1 MQRSIKPPTARMYKG
16 PEGVEILKEFEM
28 IPVLEPTP
36 DKPYVCEFNQYSA
49 LVKPKKR
56 EELTRRAGVLQ
67 LNTRLL
73 GQENLEKII
82 QTEMKKYN
90 SSIELGVELVS
101 LEQFEDR
108 VEVKIHKRNTENTEL
123 EEESSTYKWVV
134 GADGARGVVR
144 KSLGLTF
151 QGETK
156 DEKFVIGDIKV
167 EGLID
172 VSFPPFSL
180 SLIIYSKAFRN
191 GICGET

>member
-1 MQRSIKPPTARMYKG
+1 VRGQQNI
-16 PEGVEILKEFEM
+16 
-28 IPVLEPTP
+28 
-36 DKPYVCEFNQYSA
+36 
-49 LVKPKKR
+49 
-56 EELTRRAGVLQ
+56 
-67 LNTRLL
+67 RLL

-101 LEQFEDR
+101 LEQFDDR
-108 VEVKIHKRNTENTEL
+108 VEVGINKRNIENSEL
-123 EEESSTYKWVV
+123 EEGSSTYKGVI

-151 QGETK
+151 LGETK

-172 VSFPPFSL
+172 VGSHLFSL
-180 SLIIYSKAFRN
+180 SLAIY
-191 GICGET
+191 